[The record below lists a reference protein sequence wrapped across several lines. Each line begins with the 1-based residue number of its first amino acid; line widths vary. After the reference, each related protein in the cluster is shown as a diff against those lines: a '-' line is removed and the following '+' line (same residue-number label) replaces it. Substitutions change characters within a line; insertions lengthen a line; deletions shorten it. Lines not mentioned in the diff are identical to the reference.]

1 MIKINKEFFIKAFNS
16 AMAKLVGI
24 SDHPQR
30 IAMGLGLGAFL
41 GVLPGVGPLTALALA
56 AFFKVNKAS
65 ALLGVLI
72 TNTWITFATFVLS
85 IKLGSVIMKLDWH
98 QLHQEWMYFIKH
110 FHWSD
115 LLKAA
120 VLKMVLPVVIGYL
133 IIGLLFGL
141 VVYVVSL
148 IIITRFKKTHI

>member
-1 MIKINKEFFIKAFNS
+1 MIKINKGFFTKVFNS
-16 AMAKLVGI
+16 VMAKLVGI

-30 IAMGLGLGAFL
+30 IAIGLGIGAFL

-85 IKLGSVIMKLDWH
+85 IKLGSVIMHLDWH
-98 QLHQEWMYFIKH
+98 QLYQEWLFFIKH

-115 LLKAA
+115 LFKAA
-120 VLKMVLPVVIGYL
+120 VLKMVLPVALGYL
-133 IIGLLFGL
+133 IIGFLFGFI
-141 VVYVVSL
+141 VYLTSL
-148 IIITRFKKTHI
+148 IIITKLKKTRI